1 VIFDLQGKKKRRAIQ
16 ATYLVLALLLG
27 SGLVLFGIGSD
38 APGGILGSGHGGDG
52 GHGGD
57 ADFGDQIER
66 IESEIAADPDNP
78 NLLGRLVRVRFQ
90 AATAAAETSGGHG
103 GTTTLTDESLAH
115 LDEATGSWEQYVDR
129 VRRPAPEV
137 AQVATQ
143 AYLALGDAAGVA
155 EGQTVIAR
163 EAPSVG
169 NYRALATYRYLAN
182 DEAGGDQAGERALEL
197 AEGAERSQVRA
208 QLEAA
213 KQQAAAAGAAPAG
226 AGGGHG

>member
-1 VIFDLQGKKKRRAIQ
+1 MIFDVQGKKKRRAIQ

-52 GHGGD
+52 GHGGGD
-57 ADFGDQIER
+57 ANFDDQIER
-66 IESEIAADPDNP
+66 TESEIATDPDNP
-78 NLLGRLVRVRFQ
+78 HLLGRLVRVRFQ

-143 AYLALGDAAGVA
+143 AYLALGDAAGAA

-169 NYRALATYRYLAN
+169 NYRTLATYRYLAN
-182 DEAGGDQAGERALEL
+182 DEAGGDQAGRRALEL
-197 AEGAERSQVRA
+197 AEGAERSEVRA

-213 KQQAAAAGAAPAG
+213 KQQAAGAAPPG

>member
-1 VIFDLQGKKKRRAIQ
+1 VIFDVQGKKKRRAIQ

-52 GHGGD
+52 GHGGGGANFD
-57 ADFGDQIER
+57 DQIER
-66 IESEIAADPDNP
+66 TESEIATDPDNP
-78 NLLGRLVRVRFQ
+78 HLLGRLVRVRFQ

-129 VRRPAPEV
+129 VRQPAPEV

-143 AYLALGDAAGVA
+143 AYLALGDAAGAA

-182 DEAGGDQAGERALEL
+182 DEAGGDQAGRRALEL
-197 AEGAERSQVRA
+197 AEGAERSEVRA

-213 KQQAAAAGAAPAG
+213 KQQAAGAAPPG